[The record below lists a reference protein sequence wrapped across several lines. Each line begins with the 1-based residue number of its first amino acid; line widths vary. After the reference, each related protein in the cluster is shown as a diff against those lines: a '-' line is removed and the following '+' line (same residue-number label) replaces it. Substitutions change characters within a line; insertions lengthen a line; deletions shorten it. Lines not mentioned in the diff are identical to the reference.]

1 MHRICHI
8 ITGLNVGGAE
18 RHLAAL
24 LKRLQND
31 TEGPGFENE
40 VVSLLDPGPMA
51 HELGRIPVFS
61 LGMSRGLSAPHTWP
75 SAIRNLARL
84 LESRPP
90 DIIQTWMYHADL
102 MAMAARHFATW
113 PGNSPPPLVWGLR
126 NAYVSSGAVRF
137 TTRALISLL
146 ARLSR
151 RKSPPAAIVAPSHTA
166 VRIHTELGYAEKRFR
181 VIPSGVDT
189 VRFTPNTGA
198 RKRLMEAAGID
209 TPDALLVGLV
219 SRWDPV
225 KNVPG
230 FLDAIAALPDDTDA
244 RCAYLLMGT
253 GLEGANAELA
263 RLVARHPRSESITLL
278 GVRNDLPELL
288 PGLDIAVNSSR
299 GESLPMAVLEA
310 MACGVPCVV
319 TDVGDSAR
327 AVGNTGRVAPPGDP
341 NALATAMDSL
351 LRLSQSELCALGD
364 AARQRILAEYDLD
377 RSAGQYAA
385 LYRSLVGPT

>member
-24 LKRLQND
+24 LVRLQNE

-51 HELGRIPVFS
+51 DELGHIPVFS
-61 LGMSRGLSAPHTWP
+61 LGMSRGISAPHRWP
-75 SAIRNLARL
+75 SAIRNLARI

-113 PGNSPPPLVWGLR
+113 PGSPPPLVWGLR

-151 RKSPPAAIVAPSHTA
+151 RKSSPAAIVAPSHTA
-166 VRIHTELGYAEKRFR
+166 VRIHAALGYDEKRFR

-189 VRFTPNTGA
+189 ARFTPNAAA
-198 RKRLMEAAGID
+198 RKRLLEAAGID

-230 FLDAIAALPDDTDA
+230 FLDAIAALPDGTCA
-244 RCAYLLMGT
+244 RCAFLLMGS

-263 RLVARHPRSESITLL
+263 RLVARHPCSESITLL
-278 GVRNDLPELL
+278 GVRNDLPDLL

-327 AVGNTGRVAPPGDP
+327 AVGATGRVAPPDEP
-341 NALATAMDSL
+341 EALATTMDSL
-351 LRLSQSELCALGD
+351 LRLSSSELRAMGD

-385 LYRSLVGPT
+385 LYRSLVGPA